1 MENLYK
7 NSSWNAI
14 SVIVPA
20 LIAIPSLGVLA
31 RGLGPDFFGLY
42 SLIFIVLGYS
52 GIFDAG
58 VTKSVVYFVSSS
70 KNCDKE
76 INNLVSTACLLLF
89 TLSFMVVLPVAYFV
103 DDLILLLTSDSSKA
117 YKEITL
123 GIRLALL
130 SIPLIMVNLVFQGY
144 FEGRSKFYELSRIKI
159 AVNPLSSLLPA
170 LSTMIIGTL
179 KAAILS
185 LIIAK
190 VLSLIAVFLF
200 YVRDL
205 NQRGQSFGSVSL
217 SSLRKLITFGGW
229 ISLSNILSPIMN
241 TCDRFM
247 VASINGSA
255 NLSLYSI
262 AADAISKFTI
272 FPVAVSKVIFPIFSD
287 SSKKSIHRDVK
298 RKSFQMI
305 GYPMMV
311 LTVFGI
317 IFSENIIMIWFGNE
331 YLGSTVVVFQLLLI
345 GLFFNS
351 IAQIPYSEIQA
362 RGYAN
367 YTALLHSLEI
377 IPHIFCLWFLVTN
390 YEIVGA
396 ALAITIRSVAD
407 ALLLIL
413 IEKKINAKS
422 RI

>member
-1 MENLYK
+1 MEKLYK
-7 NSSWNAI
+7 NSSWNVT
-14 SVIVPA
+14 SVIIPA
-20 LIAIPSLGVLA
+20 LIAIPSLGILA

-58 VTKSVVYFVSSS
+58 VTKSVVYFVSNS

-89 TLSFMVVLPVAYFV
+89 TLSFMVVLPIVYFA
-103 DDLILLLTSDSSKA
+103 DDLIFTLTGDPSKA
-117 YKEITL
+117 HHEFTL

-130 SIPLIMVNLVFQGY
+130 SIPLIMLNLVFQGF
-144 FEGRSKFYELSRIKI
+144 FEGRSKFYELSLIKI

-170 LSTMIIGTL
+170 LSTIIIGTL

-190 VLSLIAVFLF
+190 VISLIAIFLF

-205 NQRGQSFGSVSL
+205 NHRGQSFGSVSIL
-217 SSLRKLITFGGW
+217 SLRKLIKFGGW

-241 TCDRFM
+241 TFDRFI
-247 VASINGSA
+247 VAAINGAA
-255 NLSLYSI
+255 NLSFYSI
-262 AADAISKFTI
+262 AADAISKLTI
-272 FPVAVSKVIFPIFSD
+272 FPVAVSKVIFPIFSN
-287 SSKKSIHRDVK
+287 SSKESIHRDV
-298 RKSFQMI
+298 REKSVQMI
-305 GYPMMV
+305 AFPMV
-311 LTVFGI
+311 ILTVLGI
-317 IFSENIIMIWFGNE
+317 IFSEKIILIWFGSE
-331 YLGSTVVVFQLLLI
+331 YLGNTIVVFQILLI
-345 GLFFNS
+345 GLLFNS
-351 IAQIPYSEIQA
+351 LAQIPYSVIQA

-377 IPHIFCLWFLVTN
+377 IPHILFLWFMVTS
-390 YEIVGA
+390 YGIIGA
-396 ALAITIRSVAD
+396 ALSITIRSAVD

>member
-1 MENLYK
+1 MVNLYK

-42 SLIFIVLGYS
+42 SLVFIVLGYS

-76 INNLVSTACLLLF
+76 INNLVSTACLFLF

-117 YKEITL
+117 YKEITV
-123 GIRLALL
+123 GVRLALL
-130 SIPLIMVNLVFQGY
+130 SIPLMMLNLVFQGY

-190 VLSLIAVFLF
+190 VLSLIAVFLL
-200 YVRDL
+200 YLRDL

-241 TCDRFM
+241 TGDRFM

-255 NLSLYSI
+255 NLSFYSI

-305 GYPMMV
+305 AYPMMI

-331 YLGSTVVVFQLLLI
+331 YLGSTVIVFQLLLI

-377 IPHIFCLWFLVTN
+377 IPHIFCLWFMVTN
-390 YEIVGA
+390 YGIIGA
-396 ALAITIRSVAD
+396 ALAITIRSVVD